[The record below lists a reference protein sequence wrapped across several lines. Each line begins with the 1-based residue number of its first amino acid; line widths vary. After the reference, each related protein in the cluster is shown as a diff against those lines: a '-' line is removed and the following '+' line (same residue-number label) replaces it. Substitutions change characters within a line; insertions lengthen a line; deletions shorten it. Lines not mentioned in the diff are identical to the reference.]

1 MSTEFFIARRYLFSK
16 KKFSFITVISLISV
30 LGVTVGVAALIIV
43 LSVFNGFS
51 GKVTGMLIN
60 FDPHIRIEAA
70 GEGGVADYRALETS
84 VKQMGYANSSVYTL
98 NKGMLANSKSNEVVF
113 VKGVDQNG
121 IAEVSGIKELTTIGD
136 FDLSD
141 EGGLGG
147 VVIGFSLLNKMK
159 AMPGDTITILSP
171 AGLEMSLTQF
181 VDPRSALFV
190 IKGVFDSDNK
200 DYDGN
205 YAFISL
211 PKSQEL
217 FNLQGKVNG
226 IEIRL
231 ADISRSESVKSK
243 LEDELGGSYKVQTW
257 YDLHS
262 DFYSILKVER
272 TGVYLILSLI
282 IAVASFNILGSLTMT
297 VIEKRRDIGVL
308 KAMGATNKMITRIFL
323 FEGISVGAIGMIAG
337 TALGILIT
345 LGQKYFQFYKL
356 DPLVYKLDAL
366 PVEMRAIDLILV
378 PLAALLLCFL
388 ASIYPSKRASS
399 MEPVSAIRWE

>member
-16 KKFSFITVISLISV
+16 KKFSFITMISLISV

-70 GEGGVADYRALETS
+70 SEGGVADYRALETS

-113 VKGVDQNG
+113 VKGVDQDG
-121 IAEVSGIKELTTIGD
+121 IAEVSGIKELTTIGS

-231 ADISRSESVKSK
+231 ADIGRSESVKSK

>member
-70 GEGGVADYRALETS
+70 SEGGVADYRALETS

-98 NKGMLANSKSNEVVF
+98 NKGMLANSRSNEVVF
-113 VKGVDQNG
+113 VKGVDQDG
-121 IAEVSGIKELTTIGD
+121 IAEVSGIKELTTIGS

-231 ADISRSESVKSK
+231 ADIGRSESVKSK

>member
-70 GEGGVADYRALETS
+70 TEGSVADFRALETS

-121 IAEVSGIKELTTIGD
+121 IAEVSGIKELTTIGS

-181 VDPRSALFV
+181 VDPRSAQFV

-231 ADISRSESVKSK
+231 PDIGKSESVKSK
-243 LEDELGGSYKVQTW
+243 LADELGDSYKVQTW

-308 KAMGATNKMITRIFL
+308 KAMGATNTMITKIFL
-323 FEGISVGAIGMIAG
+323 FEGISVGLIGMIAG
-337 TALGILIT
+337 TVLGILIT